1 MNIGDKVKLV
11 DLGNIYSTYTDM
23 FEKLNF
29 KDLNENI
36 IIDFD
41 FDFYKDLE
49 FTIINIAEHLHYRD
63 IILYHISESCTNKE
77 LLVGEESI
85 KKI

>member
-1 MNIGDKVKLV
+1 MNIGDRVKLV
-11 DLGNIYSTYTDM
+11 SLGNIYSTCTDM
-23 FEKLNF
+23 FERLNF
-29 KDLNENI
+29 KDLNENT
-36 IIDFD
+36 IIDSD

-49 FTIINIAEHLHYRD
+49 FTIINIAEHLHYRGT
-63 IILYHISESCTNKE
+63 ILYHISESCTNKE

>member
-11 DLGNIYSTYTDM
+11 YLGNIYSAYKDM

-29 KDLNENI
+29 KDLNENN
-36 IIDFD
+36 IIDSD
-41 FDFYKDLE
+41 FHFYKNLE
-49 FTIINIAEHLHYRD
+49 FTVINIAEHLHYKG
-63 IILYHISESCTNKE
+63 IILYHISEICTNKE